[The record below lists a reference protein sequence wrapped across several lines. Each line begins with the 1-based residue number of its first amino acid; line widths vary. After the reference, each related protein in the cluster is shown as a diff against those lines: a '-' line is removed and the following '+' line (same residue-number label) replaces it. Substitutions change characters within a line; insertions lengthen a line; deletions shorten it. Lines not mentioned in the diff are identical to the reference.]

1 MDRGRLLS
9 AEIRVL
15 IVDDHVV
22 VREGTEL
29 LLADFEH
36 IKVVGKASNGDE
48 ALAKISDLRPDVVLL
63 DLLMPGPEPVD
74 VIRSALA
81 TQSDVRMLVVT
92 ASTEQ
97 DAVLEAIRAG
107 AMGYLSK
114 NADRQDY
121 LRAIERLHRGEAF
134 LPAELTRE
142 LIRDTTG
149 DGDPALTGLTERER
163 EILRLVALG
172 WDNHRIADHFGIA
185 EVTAR
190 THLSRL
196 LSKIGVSNRVEAAV
210 FAFRHGLA
218 RLDEAAED

>member
-9 AEIRVL
+9 AKIRVL

-36 IKVVGKASNGDE
+36 IEVVGKASNGEE
-48 ALAKISDLRPDVVLL
+48 ALAKVSDLRPDVVLL
-63 DLLMPGPEPVD
+63 DLMMPGPEPVD
-74 VIRSALA
+74 VIRAALA
-81 TQSDVRMLVVT
+81 TQSDLRVLVVT
-92 ASTEQ
+92 GSTEQ
-97 DAVLEAIRAG
+97 NEVLDAIRAG

-114 NADRQDY
+114 NANRQDY

-142 LIRDTTG
+142 LIRDSG
-149 DGDPALTGLTERER
+149 GEGDPALARLTDRER
-163 EILRLVALG
+163 ELLRLVALG
-172 WDNHRIADHFGIA
+172 WDNHRIADHLHIA

-218 RLDEAAED
+218 SLDETSAD